1 MERPGRLSRARIQA
15 LKKRIE
21 SVPFIR
27 LLGLKLFPADGDRF
41 EMRMKVL
48 PKLSN
53 YMGGVHGGAITSL
66 IDMAVYSNILLRVP
80 EGMTLTTTE
89 VKVNFFRPVTKGILV
104 AKVKII
110 HSGKRT
116 AVGEAEIEDGEG
128 RLIAKGTA
136 GHLIV

>member
-1 MERPGRLSRARIQA
+1 
-15 LKKRIE
+15 
-21 SVPFIR
+21 
-27 LLGLKLFPADGDRF
+27 
-41 EMRMKVL
+41 
-48 PKLSN
+48 
-53 YMGGVHGGAITSL
+53 
-66 IDMAVYSNILLRVP
+66 
-80 EGMTLTTTE
+80 MTLTTTE